1 MRLIFANVAMFLVQG
16 AAPGVERALL
26 LVPALVFPLRPWTI
40 FTYMFLHAG
49 MWHLIFNMIGL
60 YFFGPRLEARLG
72 GRYFLGLYLV
82 SGLVGALAS
91 IITPF
96 VAIVGASGAVFG
108 VLLGYARYWPRDRI
122 YIWGILP
129 VEARVMVVALT
140 ALSIYGGFSGGG
152 RTAHFAHLGGFLG
165 GYLYLKWMERRSP
178 ARLFKAKVQ
187 PRIAKKRVDSRDLE
201 RWSQIPRDK
210 MHPVNRNE
218 LDRVLAKISEDGAGS
233 LTPDEKAF
241 LDRFSA

>member
-1 MRLIFANVAMFLVQG
+1 
-16 AAPGVERALL
+16 
-26 LVPALVFPLRPWTI
+26 
-40 FTYMFLHAG
+40 
-49 MWHLIFNMIGL
+49 
-60 YFFGPRLEARLG
+60 
-72 GRYFLGLYLV
+72 
-82 SGLVGALAS
+82 
-91 IITPF
+91 
-96 VAIVGASGAVFG
+96 
-108 VLLGYARYWPRDRI
+108 
-122 YIWGILP
+122 
-129 VEARVMVVALT
+129 MVVALT

-178 ARLFKAKVQ
+178 ARLFKAKMQ
-187 PRIAKKRVDSRDLE
+187 PRIAKKRVGSRDLE
-201 RWSQIPRDK
+201 RWSQIPREK

>member
-16 AAPGVERALL
+16 AAPGLERALF
-26 LVPALVFPLRPWTI
+26 LVPALVPFRPWTV

-72 GRYFLGLYLV
+72 GRHFLGLYLV

-91 IITPF
+91 IITPY

-140 ALSIYGGFSGGG
+140 ALSIFGGFGGG
-152 RTAHFAHLGGFLG
+152 GNVAHFAHLGGFLG

-178 ARLFKAKVQ
+178 ARRFKAKVQ

-218 LDRVLAKISEDGAGS
+218 FDRVLAKISEEGARS